1 MQYLCTRKK
10 ILLSNFTNK
19 EMPSEGK
26 TNDEKLSEIIYEIRK
41 EKWEDFTLA
50 EDGTLMVGKRICV
63 LDKENLKF
71 KLLDEAPRTPYSV
84 HPRAA
89 KMYQD
94 LMQHY

>member
-1 MQYLCTRKK
+1 
-10 ILLSNFTNK
+10 
-19 EMPSEGK
+19 
-26 TNDEKLSEIIYEIRK
+26 
-41 EKWEDFTLA
+41 
-50 EDGTLMVGKRICV
+50 MVGKRICV

-94 LMQHY
+94 LMQHYQWHGMKRDVIAYVEQRLTYKQVKAEHQPPQTLSLVYPERTKTITLFVQQQIA